1 MQVMKA
7 QSRGGNDSLESEG
20 LSALKP
26 PTTPGKTYQGVARED
41 GICEVWIHESAN
53 PDAEARP
60 LPLHLALRN
69 HSPTGFAWGYGGS
82 GPAQLALALLF
93 DATGDKELALQHY
106 QDFKWRVVAGWGKSW
121 SITEKEIEAFIAEQR
136 KLGRD

>member
-1 MQVMKA
+1 MEVMHSKA
-7 QSRGGNDSLESEG
+7 RGNDAFETDG

-26 PTTPGKTYQGVARED
+26 PTIPGKTYQGVTRE
-41 GICEVWIHESAN
+41 GETCEVCIHQSAN
-53 PDAEARP
+53 PDAKPLP

-106 QDFKWRVVAGWGKSW
+106 QNFKWRFVAGWGESW
-121 SITEKEIEAFIAEQR
+121 SVTEKEIKAFIAEKSQ
-136 KLGRD
+136 LG